1 MEIMRLMRI
10 ILMGIPE
17 SQVYY
22 CGIMRIIE
30 TTVHSRDSRR
40 LLETQESRIL
50 RESHE
55 TQGDFRRLMRL
66 GEING
71 DS

>member
-22 CGIMRIIE
+22 SGIMRILIQIK
-30 TTVHSRDSRR
+30 TKGT
-40 LLETQESRIL
+40 
-50 RESHE
+50 HE
-55 TQGDFRRLMRL
+55 TQGDCWGLMRL
-66 GEING
+66 RKTTV